1 MNRTSKS
8 KDKSEKS
15 FSYLEEQN
23 TNRNNSISNF
33 GKLNQLEEKL
43 KFYGGLE

>member
-1 MNRTSKS
+1 MNRASKS

-15 FSYLEEQN
+15 FSYIEEQN
-23 TNRNNSISNF
+23 TNSISNF

-43 KFYGGLE
+43 KFYGGL